1 MYDFNDIEAL
11 LRSGVSAEDIAQSFT
26 DKLNAAVVATT
37 PTPMEEASEKL
48 AEAWNEMVDLYY
60 EEHDLPSYM
69 ENMDNLYIDTQRA
82 LDLFVSS
89 MKTMYEIE
97 PLMDSLQRLV
107 DKLKEEEENKPEE
120 KKLVDR
126 RTVSARK
133 PSLVGSALDKASKA
147 KKVAANAIDDFEDLV
162 KALLDK

>member
-37 PTPMEEASEKL
+37 PTPMEEASAKL
-48 AEAWNEMVDLYY
+48 ADAWNEMIDLYY

-69 ENMDNLYIDTQRA
+69 ENMDNLYIDAQRA
-82 LDLFVSS
+82 LDLFMSS

-97 PLMDSLQRLV
+97 PLMDSLQNLV
-107 DKLKEEEENKPEE
+107 NKLKKEEDKPEE
-120 KKLVDR
+120 KKLVGR
-126 RTVSARK
+126 GSVSARK
-133 PSLVGSALDKASKA
+133 PSLVGNALDKASKA